1 MNSSIANG
9 KPTEY
14 KTMQLLRLNQVDHKQ
29 QELGIQAKTGSRMSY
44 CVLEIISLV
53 SIPSMLLIQLWCTGR
68 EKPLWSYSMMSCPLK
83 FTEAD
88 HSLPCGCWFRQ
99 GYFVLGKGI
108 LVFQGQEVHDMFHLC
123 LFLLTLTS
131 IVILLSRLF
140 ILGKIWV
147 GIKLDSRK
155 VHHLYPTILQEF
167 LFVDRDFA
175 VGGIHPWVTV
185 MVAITLIVTYPGPYV
200 WQQ

>member
-1 MNSSIANG
+1 MILF
-9 KPTEY
+9 Y
-14 KTMQLLRLNQVDHKQ
+14 D
-29 QELGIQAKTGSRMSY
+29 
-44 CVLEIISLV
+44 VLS
-53 SIPSMLLIQLWCTGR
+53 
-68 EKPLWSYSMMSCPLK
+68 LK

-123 LFLLTLTS
+123 VFLLTLTS
-131 IVILLSRLF
+131 IVRLLSRLF

-185 MVAITLIVTYPGPYV
+185 MVAITLIVIHIQDLTYGNSKWYWGMSHWYSNKMIFSDQGRWSWYTILWKIILLDVNTNLIRQLSIMRHEYSV
-200 WQQ
+200 WVWRCFLW